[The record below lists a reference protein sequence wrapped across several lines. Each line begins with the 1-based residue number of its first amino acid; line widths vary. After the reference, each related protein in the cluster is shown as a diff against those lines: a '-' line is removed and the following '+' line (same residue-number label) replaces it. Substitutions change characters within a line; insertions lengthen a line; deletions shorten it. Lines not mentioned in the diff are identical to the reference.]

1 MERVPCHPKLSQ
13 LVSTCQ
19 NHLRPHYV
27 PSLIFSVGLLS
38 PVCPSFN
45 ETTRQYMAYSKLESK
60 VRAWFVRVRPWLITL
75 PIRSFK
81 GICRVRRWLMPVCV
95 PSLTSLMMTWN
106 LDVAHNECPALG
118 GAYNDRYIY
127 IYIYSKIGIDSIHS
141 SLKDCSYHGV
151 YPSNPTC
158 HLAPG
163 LKCGIFGLRH
173 TDNCHGIGELS
184 FWGTVEYQLLMC
196 TTILVHPC
204 HEIHMICL

>member
-1 MERVPCHPKLSQ
+1 MI
-13 LVSTCQ
+13 CQ
-19 NHLRPHYV
+19 GEAVVDHSAHKELQRHLQSEAV
-27 PSLIFSVGLLS
+27 VDACMCAIIDILDDD
-38 PVCPSFN
+38 
-45 ETTRQYMAYSKLESK
+45 LESW
-60 VRAWFVRVRPWLITL
+60 RCTQWMSCFGW
-75 PIRSFK
+75 
-81 GICRVRRWLMPVCV
+81 
-95 PSLTSLMMTWN
+95 SLQ
-106 LDVAHNECPALG
+106 
-118 GAYNDRYIY
+118 RQ